1 MLNVKDVSEKASL
14 ENEEIQNLVRI
25 LGLKYGK
32 VYENT
37 DSLRYGRLLTMTD
50 QVGMI
55 DSLYLRIMMVLT

>member
-32 VYENT
+32 VYETT
-37 DSLRYGRLLTMTD
+37 DSLRYGHLLTMTD
-50 QVGMI
+50 QV
-55 DSLYLRIMMVLT
+55 R

>member
-1 MLNVKDVSEKASL
+1 MNVKDISEKNSL

-32 VYENT
+32 VYEST

-50 QVGMI
+50 QVC
-55 DSLYLRIMMVLT
+55 D